1 MVLPNDG
8 SMLPNASGWVCGAW
22 LMRDKPQAE
31 AAARLGVNEGAVKVA
46 IHRVRRRFR
55 EVIKNEIG
63 QTVSDPAQVDLELH
77 YLLEA
82 LL

>member
-1 MVLPNDG
+1 
-8 SMLPNASGWVCGAW
+8 
-22 LMRDKPQAE
+22 
-31 AAARLGVNEGAVKVA
+31 VKVA
-46 IHRVRRRFR
+46 IHRLRRRFR

-63 QTVSDPAQVDLELH
+63 QTVSDRTQVDAELH